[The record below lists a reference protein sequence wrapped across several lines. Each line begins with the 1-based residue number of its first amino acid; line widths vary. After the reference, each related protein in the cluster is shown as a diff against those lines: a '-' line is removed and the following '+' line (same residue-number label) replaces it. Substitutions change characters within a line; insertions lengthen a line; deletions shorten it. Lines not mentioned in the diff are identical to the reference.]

1 MTPRD
6 EWLLAIRLRQLGD
19 VLAALA
25 TLQALKAHRPERR
38 IAYVVEA
45 PYADL
50 LRGLDFIDALP
61 SPPRGGAS
69 AWRAYLASLRRL
81 HPTAA
86 IDFHGSAR
94 SALMAWISG
103 APTRVGFDVRGR
115 RAAYTHVVPRGEFR
129 DGVRVPHTPIE
140 WGMRL
145 AQHVGV
151 GTAEGLPPRLAVSD
165 AARARAREALSGQG
179 ISRGELDARALVGVN
194 PGRPAPV
201 KSWDPAR
208 FAQLARRLAG
218 SGRRALVFWGPGEEE
233 TARAI
238 VRDAGTAAVLAP
250 ATPLAGMPALL
261 DACGA
266 LVTIDSGLKHLA
278 VCVRVPTV
286 TVFGATDPREWHMG
300 GGADAVLWRG
310 LSCSP
315 CRRTACPFGAPCMD
329 VSVDAVWSATER
341 VLGAVAREARA

>member
-1 MTPRD
+1 MNPRA

-25 TLQALKAHRPERR
+25 TLRSLKAHRPERR

-45 PYADL
+45 PYAEL
-50 LRGLDFIDALP
+50 MRAFDFIDMLL
-61 SPPRGGAS
+61 SPPRRGTG
-69 AWRAYLASLRRL
+69 AWREFYASLRRL
-81 HPTAA
+81 HASAA

-94 SALMAWISG
+94 SALMACASG
-103 APTRVGFDVRGR
+103 APVRVGFDVRGR
-115 RAAYTHVVPRGEFR
+115 RIAYTRVVPRGEFR

-145 AQHVGV
+145 AAHVGAAP
-151 GTAEGLPPRLAVSD
+151 TEALPPRLAVSD
-165 AARARAREALSGQG
+165 EARARTTDALSAQG
-179 ISRGELDARALVGVN
+179 IARSDIDARALVGLN
-194 PGRPAPV
+194 PGRPAAV
-201 KSWDPAR
+201 KSWGTTR
-208 FAQLARRLAG
+208 FVALARRIAE
-218 SGRRALVFWGPGEEE
+218 SGRRALVLWGPGEEE

-238 VRDAGTAAVLAP
+238 VRDAGGAAVLAP

-261 DACGA
+261 DACAA

-300 GGADAVLWRG
+300 GPVDAVLWRG

-315 CRRTACPFGAPCMD
+315 CRRTACPFGAPCLD
-329 VSVDAVWSATER
+329 VPVDVVWAATQR
-341 VLGAVAREARA
+341 VLGALGREAHA